1 MRSLPAQARATCL
14 RTVTSCVMRHP
25 PIFIPRAFLPLDLND
40 IDNYSQVTLSRFVR
54 ISA

>member
-1 MRSLPAQARATCL
+1 MRSLPAQARATSL
-14 RTVTSCVMRHP
+14 RTVIYCVMRHP
-25 PIFIPRAFLPLDLND
+25 PILPPCLSLPLDLND

>member
-1 MRSLPAQARATCL
+1 MRSLPAQVRATCL
-14 RTVTSCVMRHP
+14 RTVISCVTRLP
-25 PIFIPRAFLPLDLND
+25 QIFTPRPSLPLDLND